1 MKRPEPSG
9 PALSIILVAPKGE
22 VPLGPLGVLFMTIG
36 VDVEAIL
43 VAAVAVTM
51 ESLLIAA
58 FVEADGA
65 SSSEERVSEAR
76 DANTI

>member
-1 MKRPEPSG
+1 
-9 PALSIILVAPKGE
+9 
-22 VPLGPLGVLFMTIG
+22 MTIG

-58 FVEADGA
+58 FVEAGGA